1 MCLGQRTV
9 SSVALKVQNLSKKVL
24 KVMYHIKLKNCETV
38 FNPLLYVLLMFVG
51 LCYRLKCHAGA
62 N

>member
-51 LCYRLKCHAGA
+51 LCYRLRCHAGA